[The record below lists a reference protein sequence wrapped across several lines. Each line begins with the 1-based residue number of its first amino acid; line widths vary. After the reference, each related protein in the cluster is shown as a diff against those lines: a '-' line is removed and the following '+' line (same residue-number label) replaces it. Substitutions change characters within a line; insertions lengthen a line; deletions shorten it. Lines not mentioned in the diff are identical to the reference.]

1 MERIMTAANMLQKS
15 LGRMKEGRRM
25 YVEEKIRINS
35 AARKT
40 PPLRF
45 EERMNLRNL
54 FFEISFFFRV
64 YLLSRIN
71 ARKEISSEAKKLIYI
86 NICSSV
92 LC

>member
-1 MERIMTAANMLQKS
+1 MMTAASMLQKS
-15 LGRMKEGRRM
+15 LGRMKEGRRI
-25 YVEEKIRINS
+25 YVEEKMRINI

-45 EERMNLRNL
+45 DERMNLRNL
-54 FFEISFFFRV
+54 FFEVSFFFRV

-71 ARKEISSEAKKLIYI
+71 VRKEINSEAKKLIYI
-86 NICSSV
+86 NICGSV